1 MTTSTEDKI
10 LVSACLLGHRVR
22 YDAEASTPAGDRLQR
37 WQQAGRLVVV
47 CPEVAGGLS
56 VPRPAAEIRGGDGD
70 DVLDGGARLQTEAGR
85 DVTDAFVAGARHT
98 LEVAQRHGV
107 RFAVLKSKSPSC
119 GTSTIYDGTFSGVRR
134 DGMGVTAALLR
145 RHGIE
150 VFSDRELDELAQR
163 ISDPR

>member
-1 MTTSTEDKI
+1 MTKSTEDKI
-10 LVSACLLGHRVR
+10 LVSACLVGHRVR
-22 YDAEASTPAGDRLQR
+22 YDAEASTPTGDRLQR
-37 WQQAGRLVVV
+37 WQKEGRLVVV

-56 VPRPAAEIRGGDGD
+56 VPRPAAEICGGDGG
-70 DVLDGGARLQTEAGR
+70 DVLDGRARLQTQQGR

-119 GTSTIYDGTFSGVRR
+119 GSSTIYDGSFSGTRR

-145 RHGIE
+145 RHDIE
-150 VFSDRELDELAQR
+150 VFAEDELDRLVKR
-163 ISDPR
+163 IDDRP